1 MTDLSR
7 IAANPAAAFYA
18 GNRSAQAIGAL
29 LRLIERVAPR
39 WGTHSA
45 LRLFFTPLPWKL
57 AMRRRLPVA
66 WQPVSWPFE
75 ASSLTVYRRR
85 DLTHGTPERPR
96 VLLVHGWAGSGAQM
110 RALGDALADAGF
122 DPVLLDFPAHGR
134 SGGWR
139 STLPQFTRAIFAV
152 TARLGPWH
160 ALVAHSLGSLAAL
173 HTAARGLPARHLVLV
188 APSAPPAQ
196 FLDWFAGSFGLPSST
211 GQRMRA
217 QIEAREAV
225 DLEEFEPDWL
235 GARVAQPCLVVHDRG
250 DRVAPFAAG
259 ERLVAALAGARL
271 HPTQGLGHRRVLD
284 DPEVVAQVVTH
295 VIGSASAPA

>member
-1 MTDLSR
+1 MAEFSPTTT
-7 IAANPAAAFYA
+7 NPAAAFYA
-18 GNRSAQAIGAL
+18 GNRPAQAIGAL
-29 LRLIERVAPR
+29 LRLIDRVAPR

-57 AMRRRLPVA
+57 AMRHRLPSR
-66 WQPVSWPFE
+66 WQLVSWPFE
-75 ASSLTVYRRR
+75 ASSLTVYRRS
-85 DLTHGTPERPR
+85 DLAPDRPR
-96 VLLVHGWAGSGAQM
+96 VLLVHGWAGSGAQL
-110 RALGDALADAGF
+110 RTLGDAIADAGF

-173 HTAARGLPARHLVLV
+173 HTAARGLPARRLALI
-188 APSAPPAQ
+188 APSTPPAQ
-196 FLDWFAGSFGLPSST
+196 FLDWFAGSFGLPAGVST
-211 GQRMRA
+211 RMRA

-225 DLEEFEPDWL
+225 DLDEFEPGWL

-259 ERLVAALAGARL
+259 ERIVAAIAGARL

-284 DPEVVAQVVTH
+284 DAEVAAHVVAH
-295 VIGSASAPA
+295 LIAPSPG